1 MTSFEAG
8 GVKMGCVRLVT
19 SFEAKQSSPMRATPA
34 ESGPTLGAGV
44 RLGVGAVRM
53 GPPRGHPGRREDGSG
68 GAKAAGIAFGAT
80 ESFTL
85 RFDGAVSNG
94 AVSNG
99 AVLRG
104 AGGVVID
111 RDACRHVVGQKWPD
125 PCAGKIVRNFVEKQR
140 LTNYQAACN
149 CGFSFYDLRHI
160 YYNYYEITSFEP
172 KGNYRLYE
180 CTTT

>member
-1 MTSFEAG
+1 MRLVTSFEAG
-8 GVKMGCVRLVT
+8 GVKLGCVRLVT

-111 RDACRHVVGQKWPD
+111 RDACRHVVGQKWRD
-125 PCAGKIVRNFVEKQR
+125 SCAGKMCAI
-140 LTNYQAACN
+140 L
-149 CGFSFYDLRHI
+149 
-160 YYNYYEITSFEP
+160 
-172 KGNYRLYE
+172 
-180 CTTT
+180 